1 MGKKYTYSEIKSFR
15 LYRPGKV
22 VSEARKA
29 NGGWFRWLTST
40 GKESKTS
47 VTKFFAVLFSFA
59 TLVFF
64 IGEGLAIAGIAVPSS
79 AQWLLGV
86 FWVAYIGS
94 NKATDMISAAR
105 KEPAPLDKLHS
116 LPEGEGH
123 E

>member
-1 MGKKYTYSEIKSFR
+1 MGKKYVHSEIKSFR
-15 LYRPGKV
+15 LYKPGKV
-22 VSEARKA
+22 RSRARKT
-29 NGGWFRWLTST
+29 NGVWFRWLTST

-64 IGEGLAIAGIAVPSS
+64 IGEGLAIASIAVPSS

-94 NKATDMISAAR
+94 NKATDMIYAAR
-105 KEPAPLDKLHS
+105 KKDVPS
-116 LPEGEGH
+116 LPEG
-123 E
+123 